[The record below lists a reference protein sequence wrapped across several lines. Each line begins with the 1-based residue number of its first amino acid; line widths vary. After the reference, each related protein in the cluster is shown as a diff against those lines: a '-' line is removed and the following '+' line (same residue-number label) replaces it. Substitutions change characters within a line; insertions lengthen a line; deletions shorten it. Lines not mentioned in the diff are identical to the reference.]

1 MNSNNYIS
9 RKGKFDAGH
18 RIMYERVQCANI
30 HGHEFRYQMKF
41 KYRSALE
48 IGYPIDFK
56 ELKRIACRWIEDTF
70 DHTFIANPH
79 DKVMIDT
86 CHKLQSKIYI
96 MNLQDK
102 KGFCNP
108 SAENIAKEIFYA
120 VSILMN
126 NDNLKLVEIILH
138 ETSECHVL
146 CEGLTPEEYDLL
158 NQSHLLDSLLEY
170 KKQKGVIEYDE
181 RKLEFA
187 SNLCHLK

>member
-1 MNSNNYIS
+1 MNSYNYIS

-18 RIMYERVQCANI
+18 RIMFERVQCANI

-41 KYRSALE
+41 TYRSALE

-56 ELKRIACRWIEDTF
+56 ELKRIACQWINDTF
-70 DHTFIANPH
+70 DHAFIANPH
-79 DKVMIDT
+79 DRVMIDT
-86 CHKLQSKIYI
+86 CNKLQSKLYI
-96 MNLQDK
+96 MNLHDK
-102 KGFCNP
+102 NGFCNP

-126 NDNLKLVEIILH
+126 DDNLKLVEITLH
-138 ETSECHVL
+138 ETSECYVL
-146 CEGLTPEEYDLL
+146 CQGLTPEEYAQFNQSSLL
-158 NQSHLLDSLLEY
+158 NTLIEY

-181 RKLEFA
+181 RKLEFV